1 MTRWHDLTDGQ
12 WAALLSAPSGRGR
25 PPKWSRRQLIDGIR
39 WRIRTGAPWRDVPES
54 YAPWSTVYGRFRRWQ
69 RDGTWAK
76 ILAALQAHAG
86 RRREDQ
92 LDGECGLHDQ
102 PDPPEHSL
110 LGVAGREPWSTA
122 QGSGRS
128 PERGGPG
135 GRAARAPW
143 PTAPRGRGVATGE
156 ATCSPGEKGIAR
168 TCGPGQPERAP
179 SQNRKED
186 RPPAT
191 EAA

>member
-39 WRIRTGAPWRDVPES
+39 WRIRTGAPWRDVPEF
-54 YAPWSTVYGRFRRWQ
+54 YAPCSTVYGRFRRWQ

-76 ILAALQAHAG
+76 ILAALQAHEDAAG
-86 RRREDQ
+86 KICWTASVDSTISRTHQSTACWVRRAGNHGARRRGAGGVRSAVSRWKSCSSS
-92 LDGECGLHDQ
+92 LADGSSGE
-102 PDPPEHSL
+102 
-110 LGVAGREPWSTA
+110 
-122 QGSGRS
+122 GSGY
-128 PERGGPG
+128 RGGNLL
-135 GRAARAPW
+135 
-143 PTAPRGRGVATGE
+143 T
-156 ATCSPGEKGIAR
+156 SEKGMAR
-168 TCGPGQPERAP
+168 TWGPDQPERAP